1 MTKNIILGGSLL
13 IAALLV
19 SGCSRQP
26 TTPAAEFGATV
37 HAVMGSQIH
46 DAEAAINPNLDAVKG
61 GDPYRLDAV
70 LDAHRAD
77 VSAPQ
82 EVQQPIVIGPQ

>member
-1 MTKNIILGGSLL
+1 MTKNIILSGSLL
-13 IAALLV
+13 IAVVLV

-46 DAEAAINPNLDAVKG
+46 DAEAAINPDLSAVEG
-61 GDPYRLDAV
+61 GDAYRLDAV
-70 LDAHRAD
+70 LEAHRAD
-77 VSAPQ
+77 VSKPA
-82 EVQQPIVIGPQ
+82 EVQQPIVIGAQ